1 MFTLNKPAHGPF
13 SRLERLIITVPVL
26 AASLLHS
33 LNMSTAYVA
42 LPNIQ
47 GNLSAAPDQVGWV
60 ITAFV
65 VATAVGTILTNV
77 LSERFGRRQVFLA
90 SIVGFTVTSLLAGT
104 SSTLTELVL
113 FRMLQ
118 GFVSAPLMPISQAI
132 MLDTYPR
139 EKHGFAMSIWSMGMI
154 LGPVAG
160 PTVGAILTEFYDW
173 RYVFYMNVPFGIFAF
188 FPSL

>member
-1 MFTLNKPAHGPF
+1 M
-13 SRLERLIITVPVL
+13 
-26 AASLLHS
+26 
-33 LNMSTAYVA
+33 
-42 LPNIQ
+42 
-47 GNLSAAPDQVGWV
+47 GWV

-104 SSTLTELVL
+104 SSTLTELVV

-160 PTVGAILTEFYDW
+160 PTVGAMLTEFYDW
-173 RYVFYMNVPFGIFAF
+173 RYVFYMNVPFGIVAF
-188 FPSL
+188 FSILVTCRSLLHWARKWTGLCNSPYRGGFLSSIGVRQGRAIRVV